1 MGASPQSVVCVT
13 QVEVSGSNLSIL
25 VYLPAVSHTSPPDQT
40 KFKIL
45 AAHYPTSPPFPKP
58 LAFMRICRTT
68 SADPT
73 VLLGSS
79 SPLAAL
85 TAWNF
90 EWL

>member
-1 MGASPQSVVCVT
+1 MFKKTFHINLLLVAHRDSNNLELWDQSPQSVVCVT

-58 LAFMRICRTT
+58 LAFMRI
-68 SADPT
+68 
-73 VLLGSS
+73 
-79 SPLAAL
+79 
-85 TAWNF
+85 
-90 EWL
+90 